1 MKAVRLSLLAAQKLN
16 PDNLE
21 KGYQLVDQAIVDL
34 KRKSD
39 RAFSFFVA
47 ILVVSFILS
56 LTSGILLFSFIF
68 QHPNSPAYITYLILF
83 LTSFFVMV
91 FSATGI
97 RWFQTRK
104 FLFVKTPYDI
114 VLPAELELLMSDL
127 RSGRLSAYTSAGY
140 GNTVLSAVQASD
152 GVLLDGRVSPET
164 FSNRYSP
171 LLLSCQAKFWGLFWL
186 SFRRSFTRPIYVVA
200 DTVPDGDEAPC
211 LNNDPRFRWLVGGTM
226 PEFMTNLDA
235 FLRENISPDDQPW
248 YRTAFTVARRE
259 MRKGA
264 QHGALAAAIKVIKQ
278 ELVVALGSDLG
289 PQGGDSTSSL
299 KALLSGRQGRKDIK
313 GYFDPR
319 GS

>member
-1 MKAVRLSLLAAQKLN
+1 MLAAQRLN

-21 KGYQLVDQAIVDL
+21 GGYQLVEQAIVDL
-34 KRKSD
+34 KKKSD
-39 RAFSFFVA
+39 RAFSFFIA
-47 ILVVSFILS
+47 LLVVSFIMS

-68 QHPNSPAYITYLILF
+68 QNPNSPAYITYLIFF

-91 FSATGI
+91 FSATSI

-104 FLFVKTPYDI
+104 FLFVKTPYDV

-140 GNTVLSAVQASD
+140 GNTVLSAVQAPD
-152 GVLLDGRVSPET
+152 GVLLDGRISPET

-171 LLLSCQAKFWGLFWL
+171 LLLSRQAKFWGLFWL
-186 SFRRSFTRPIYVVA
+186 SFRRSFTRPIYVVP

-211 LNNDPRFRWLVGGTM
+211 LNTDPRFRWLVGGTM
-226 PEFMTNLDA
+226 QEFMAYLDA

-278 ELVVALGSDLG
+278 ELVVSLGSDLG

>member
-1 MKAVRLSLLAAQKLN
+1 MSLLAAQRLN

-21 KGYQLVDQAIVDL
+21 GGYQLVEQAIVDL
-34 KRKSD
+34 KKKSD
-39 RAFSFFVA
+39 RAFSFFIA
-47 ILVVSFILS
+47 LLVVSFIMS

-68 QHPNSPAYITYLILF
+68 QNPNSPAYITYLIFF

-91 FSATGI
+91 FSATSI

-104 FLFVKTPYDI
+104 FLFVKTPYDV

-140 GNTVLSAVQASD
+140 GNTVLSAVQAPD
-152 GVLLDGRVSPET
+152 GVLLDGRISPET

-171 LLLSCQAKFWGLFWL
+171 LLLSRQAKFWGLFWL
-186 SFRRSFTRPIYVVA
+186 SFRRSFTRPIYVVP

-211 LNNDPRFRWLVGGTM
+211 LNTDPRFRWLVGGTM
-226 PEFMTNLDA
+226 QEFMAYLDA

-278 ELVVALGSDLG
+278 ELVVSLGSDLG

>member
-1 MKAVRLSLLAAQKLN
+1 
-16 PDNLE
+16 
-21 KGYQLVDQAIVDL
+21 
-34 KRKSD
+34 
-39 RAFSFFVA
+39 
-47 ILVVSFILS
+47 
-56 LTSGILLFSFIF
+56 
-68 QHPNSPAYITYLILF
+68 
-83 LTSFFVMV
+83 MV

-104 FLFVKTPYDI
+104 FLFVKTPYDV
-114 VLPAELELLMSDL
+114 VLPAELERLMSDL

-140 GNTVLSAVQASD
+140 GNTILSAVQAPD
-152 GVLLDGRVSPET
+152 GVLLDGRISPET

-171 LLLSCQAKFWGLFWL
+171 LLLSRQAKFWGLFWL
-186 SFRRSFTRPIYVVA
+186 SFRRSFTRPIYVVP

-248 YRTAFTVARRE
+248 YRIAFTVARRE

-264 QHGALAAAIKVIKQ
+264 QHGALAAAIKAIKQ
-278 ELVVALGSDLG
+278 ELAATLGSDLG

-299 KALLSGRQGRKDIK
+299 KALLSGRQGRKYIK
-313 GYFDPR
+313 GYFDPN

>member
-1 MKAVRLSLLAAQKLN
+1 LLAAQKLN

-39 RAFSFFVA
+39 RAFSFFSA
-47 ILVVSFILS
+47 LLVVSSILS

-68 QHPNSPAYITYLILF
+68 QHPNSPAYITYLIFF
-83 LTSFFVMV
+83 LISFFIMV

-104 FLFVKTPYDI
+104 FLFVKTPYDV
-114 VLPAELELLMSDL
+114 VLPAKLERLMSDL

-152 GVLLDGRVSPET
+152 GVLLDGRISPET

-186 SFRRSFTRPIYVVA
+186 SFRGSFSRPIYVVP
-200 DTVPDGDEAPC
+200 DTVPDGDETPC
-211 LNNDPRFRWLVGGTM
+211 INNDPRFRWLVGGTM

-235 FLRENISPDDQPW
+235 FLRENISPDDQSW
-248 YRTAFTVARRE
+248 YRIAFTVARRE

-264 QHGALAAAIKVIKQ
+264 QHGALAAAIKAIKQ
-278 ELVVALGSDLG
+278 ELAATLGSDLG

-313 GYFDPR
+313 GYFAPN